1 MLICLC
7 YTDVYM
13 SFVFVEAHPNCIFF
27 IAFDFVDRVNL
38 CPCSIAIIQQLKMSL

>member
-1 MLICLC
+1 MFICLLC
-7 YTDVYM
+7 LWKPIPT
-13 SFVFVEAHPNCIFF
+13 AFF